1 MDGVVSAPRFP
12 YDGGKTYYDYATKTM
27 RGDGIV
33 MEAIRQAENEIIA
46 AMMRELGVKFET
58 QRDEIDFRVR
68 CIREPLTRLWANGSA
83 S

>member
-1 MDGVVSAPRFP
+1 
-12 YDGGKTYYDYATKTM
+12 
-27 RGDGIV
+27 